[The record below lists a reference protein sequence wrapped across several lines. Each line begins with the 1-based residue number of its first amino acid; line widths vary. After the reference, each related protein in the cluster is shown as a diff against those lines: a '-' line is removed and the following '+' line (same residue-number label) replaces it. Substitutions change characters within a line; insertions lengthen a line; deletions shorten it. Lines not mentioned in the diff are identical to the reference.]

1 MCSAHTQ
8 WVVWGRYTWD
18 GSLGGHLRMLPTLPV
33 PEDPLLDSPE
43 DRDLTSSAVLRTCDR
58 TGAQILEILGV
69 KRLLYGD

>member
-1 MCSAHTQ
+1 
-8 WVVWGRYTWD
+8 
-18 GSLGGHLRMLPTLPV
+18 MLPTLPV